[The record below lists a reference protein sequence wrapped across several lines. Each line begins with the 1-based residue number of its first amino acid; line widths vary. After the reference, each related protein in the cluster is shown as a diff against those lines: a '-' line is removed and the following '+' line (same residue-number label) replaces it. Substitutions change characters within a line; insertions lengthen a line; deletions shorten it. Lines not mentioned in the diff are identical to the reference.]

1 MKSKDKVK
9 IKAAADSLQIAADK
23 YFSAVPFPEV
33 ERLVGKKM
41 LQTYMKYIPPNNAS
55 VSSRLST
62 GGSRV
67 TVMLSLTLVSNIPSL
82 AARKTLPSSSAS
94 QLYKIGNDWMTLF
107 KYSITDGLLQTT
119 IAMMD
124 ANRNYNAAHKVWV
137 KGMMDMKREAGTP
150 IYPDANSTCA

>member
-1 MKSKDKVK
+1 
-9 IKAAADSLQIAADK
+9 
-23 YFSAVPFPEV
+23 
-33 ERLVGKKM
+33 
-41 LQTYMKYIPPNNAS
+41 
-55 VSSRLST
+55 
-62 GGSRV
+62 
-67 TVMLSLTLVSNIPSL
+67 
-82 AARKTLPSSSAS
+82 
-94 QLYKIGNDWMTLF
+94 MTLF

>member
-1 MKSKDKVK
+1 MNDSSYQKAFDQIRDIVKHRRGALYHQQAIQEALITGLDFMKIPSTTALVAALKSKDKVK

-94 QLYKIGNDWMTLF
+94 P
-107 KYSITDGLLQTT
+107 
-119 IAMMD
+119 A
-124 ANRNYNAAHKVWV
+124 V
-137 KGMMDMKREAGTP
+137 
-150 IYPDANSTCA
+150 